1 MWSPNW
7 PITRLIRRSA
17 LAPGEIQVTVEAAH
31 GVRRLA
37 AVGSEGLEAG
47 LRPGQTLTDARAIC
61 PALVPHDA
69 DPDGDAAA
77 LAALAGWCERYT
89 PLTAP
94 DPPDGLWLD
103 ITGCGHLFDG
113 EERLAV
119 ALVARLGRDAIPCRL
134 AVAGTT
140 GTAWALARSPLGQD
154 FTILPPGEERAALRH
169 LPVAGLRLDPRT
181 VAGLRRLGL
190 RSVGELARLP
200 RAEITA
206 RFGAMPV
213 LRLDQA
219 LGATEEA
226 IAWPRPAAP
235 FAERFSP
242 PSRSAR
248 PRISAGRWSCWRGA
262 FAGDWPSSV
271 RGDTVSSHASSAW
284 MARTSSS
291 PSPPPYRRASPR
303 I

>member
-1 MWSPNW
+1 MARRILSVWLPNW
-7 PITRLIRRSA
+7 PITRLNRRSA
-17 LAPGEIQVTVEAAH
+17 PAPGEIRVMVEATH
-31 GVRRLA
+31 GVRRLV
-37 AVGSEGLEAG
+37 AVGAEGLEAG

-89 PLTAP
+89 PLATA

-103 ITGCGHLFDG
+103 ITGCDHLFGG
-113 EERLAV
+113 EERLAG
-119 ALVARLGRDAIPCRL
+119 ALTARLARDAIPCRL
-134 AVAGTT
+134 AIAGTS
-140 GTAWALARSPLGQD
+140 GAAWALARSPLREEGPA
-154 FTILPPGEERAALRH
+154 IISPGEERAALRH

-206 RFGAMPV
+206 RFGTLPV

-219 LGATEEA
+219 LGTVEEA
-226 IAWPRPAAP
+226 IAWPRP
-235 FAERFSP
+235 
-242 PSRSAR
+242 
-248 PRISAGRWSCWRGA
+248 
-262 FAGDWPSSV
+262 
-271 RGDTVSSHASSAW
+271 
-284 MARTSSS
+284 
-291 PSPPPYRRASPR
+291 
-303 I
+303 